1 MDRFNAMRVFTR
13 IVELGGFARA
23 ADSLQLPRASV
34 TILIKQL
41 EAHLGVQLLHRTTR
55 QVSPTLDGAAY
66 YQRCI
71 RLLADLEEAEAAF
84 SLGRHNP
91 RGTLRVDMP
100 AGIGH
105 LIVMPALP
113 EFSARYPLLELEIG
127 LNDRPVDLI
136 REGVD
141 CALRGGPLLDESLVA
156 RPLAQLAQVTCASP
170 GYLREHGVPTSVA
183 QLQGH
188 RMVEYFS
195 AVSGKRYGLEFL
207 VDGELLEVNLP
218 KQVAVNS
225 ADGYLAACEA
235 GYGLIQTP
243 YYHAARQLQAGVLQE
258 VLAEHAPP
266 PLPLTALYP
275 PQRHLSTRIR
285 VFVDWLV
292 DLFARQDELIR
303 GRNQGRARAA
313 KRPRQGGRG

>member
-66 YQRCI
+66 YQRCV
-71 RLLADLEEAEAAF
+71 RLLADLEETEAAF
-84 SLGRHNP
+84 SLARHNP

-100 AGIGH
+100 AGIGR
-105 LIVMPALP
+105 LIVIPALP
-113 EFSARYPLLELEIG
+113 EFSARYPLIELEIG
-127 LNDRPVDLI
+127 LNDRPVDLV

-141 CALRGGPLLDESLVA
+141 CALRGGPALDESLVA
-156 RPLAQLAQVTCASP
+156 RPLAQLQQVTCASP
-170 GYLREHGVPTSVA
+170 GYLRQYGTPQSPDALE
-183 QLQGH
+183 GH
-188 RMVEYFS
+188 RVVEYFS
-195 AVSGKRYGLEFL
+195 SVSGKRYGLEFFFG
-207 VDGELLEVNLP
+207 DELRPVELP

-235 GYGLIQTP
+235 GYGLVQTP
-243 YYHAARQLQAGVLQE
+243 YYHVARELQAGTLQE
-258 VLAEHAPP
+258 VLEAFPP
-266 PLPLTALYP
+266 PALPLTALYP
-275 PQRHLSTRIR
+275 PQRHLSTRVR
-285 VFVDWLV
+285 VFIDWLV
-292 DLFARQDELIR
+292 EVFARP
-303 GRNQGRARAA
+303 GSHAR
-313 KRPRQGGRG
+313 RP